1 MGLSEGFQKPDG
13 RMKSSLA
20 IIGCFLLGC
29 LAGYAQW
36 LPQSLGEGRWSTAV
50 LFLLMGLVGMSI
62 GSNPRLKEIVRSIG
76 FRSLLVPLS
85 TIAGT
90 LIATALVSPLLS
102 RWSVTECMAVGS
114 GMGYYSLSSLLIADL
129 KAAELG
135 VQSAS
140 ALGTVALMSNL
151 LRELF
156 TFLGALAGA
165 GFRPAGSHPCRRS
178 HYDGLYLAG
187 DRGRQRAVLGFDF
200 HPPRFSDRPV
210 GALSGDILLQVVAF
224 SPPARA
230 SKSPGSFGAG
240 AFACPCGCPPCEVI
254 FTRAGKRRIN
264 RTWNGRSSC
273 RSDSHSRRSN
283 RSGPRTRD
291 ISCPLR
297 PSRWECN
304 VSRHATRRSSTC

>member
-102 RWSVTECMAVGS
+102 RWSVAECMAVGS

-135 VQSAS
+135 VQSAA
-140 ALGTVALMSNL
+140 ALGTVALMSNI

-156 TFLGALAGA
+156 TFLGAPWLARTFGPLAPIHAGGA
-165 GFRPAGSHPCRRS
+165 TTMDSTLPA
-178 HYDGLYLAG
+178 
-187 DRGRQRAVLGFDF
+187 
-200 HPPRFSDRPV
+200 
-210 GALSGDILLQVVAF
+210 IVA
-224 SPPARA
+224 A
-230 SKSPGSFGAG
+230 
-240 AFACPCGCPPCEVI
+240 
-254 FTRAGKRRIN
+254 
-264 RTWNGRSSC
+264 
-273 RSDSHSRRSN
+273 
-283 RSGPRTRD
+283 SGPSWALTSILHGFLTD
-291 ISCPLR
+291 LSVPFLVTFFCK
-297 PSRWECN
+297 W
-304 VSRHATRRSSTC
+304 